1 MTTLVIGLL
10 LFLGT
15 HSVRVFADD
24 WRGAQ
29 IARRGENAYKGVYTL
44 VSLAGLALIVWGYGQ
59 ARAAPVELFNPPVWT
74 RHAASLLTLISFV
87 LIAAAYAPRNRIRAA
102 LGHPMVAG
110 VKIWAFAHLIANGRL
125 ADLVLF
131 GAFLAWAV
139 IDFRS
144 ARRRDRLA
152 ARVIPAGTLS
162 GDAIAVVAGLVAWFA
177 FAFYLHGWLIGVR
190 PFG

>member
-74 RHAASLLTLISFV
+74 RHAASLT
-87 LIAAAYAPRNRIRAA
+87 
-102 LGHPMVAG
+102 
-110 VKIWAFAHLIANGRL
+110 
-125 ADLVLF
+125 F
-131 GAFLAWAV
+131 GPGS
-139 IDFRS
+139 D
-144 ARRRDRLA
+144 RRQ
-152 ARVIPAGTLS
+152 
-162 GDAIAVVAGLVAWFA
+162 
-177 FAFYLHGWLIGVR
+177 
-190 PFG
+190 

>member
-1 MTTLVIGLL
+1 MTVLVIGLV
-10 LFLGT
+10 LFLGV
-15 HSVRVFADD
+15 HSVRMFADD

-29 IARRGENAYKGVYTL
+29 IAQRGENAYKGIYTL
-44 VSLAGLALIVWGYGQ
+44 VSLAGLALIVWGYGL
-59 ARAAPVELFNPPVWT
+59 ARAAPVDIWNPPQWT
-74 RHAASLLTLISFV
+74 RHVAALLTLISFV

-110 VKIWAFAHLIANGRL
+110 TKIWAFAHLIANGRL
-125 ADLVLF
+125 ADIVLF

-139 IDFRS
+139 FMFRS

-162 GDAIAVVAGLVAWFA
+162 GDAIAVVSGIVAWAVFA
-177 FAFYLHGWLIGVR
+177 VFLHGWLIGVR
-190 PFG
+190 PF